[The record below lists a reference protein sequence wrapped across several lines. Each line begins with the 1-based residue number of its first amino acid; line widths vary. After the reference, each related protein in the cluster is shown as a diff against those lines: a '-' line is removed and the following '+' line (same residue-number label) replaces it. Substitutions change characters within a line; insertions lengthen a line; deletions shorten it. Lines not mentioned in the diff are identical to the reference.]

1 MDKSSGSKASPYM
14 CLSILEFNRGG
25 REGFALPS
33 FVGMFRIRA
42 PNAEAS
48 HPSLCGRLHYNDFIL
63 V

>member
-1 MDKSSGSKASPYM
+1 M